1 MKNMKI
7 KINLVIAVL
16 LVLTGTVAGVGLGVS
31 PASFTVSDAL
41 KGGEYER
48 TFTTYNTD
56 NETGD
61 FTFNAQGDGAEWL
74 SYYLPEGETP
84 ISTITIEGKSSQ
96 KILVKINIP
105 EEAAN
110 GNYTPKIYIKSVPKE
125 LEATSG
131 AVAQAVVQIPV
142 SATINVT
149 GTQILTGIVKDIS
162 LNDIE
167 IDYPLRIKVEFENTG
182 NVIAKP
188 TITVIIR
195 SNTDNS
201 IRSEEVYSDTEI
213 KPDTTDTI
221 IIEHDTEGLEVG
233 EYFAEITVTLN
244 EAVLAQENI
253 PFEILE
259 HGTLSRQGVLSKLDI
274 EGDTLVNRVVKIH
287 ADFKN
292 TGMIDSKAKFIGEI
306 YLENNQIDI
315 VESEELNV
323 PVGETDT
330 LISYL
335 KIEESGNYIIKGKVF
350 YEGKTTEVEELSFKV
365 PTVDSS
371 SVPGFG
377 LLLTMFVMI
386 LVISFKRKW

>member
-110 GNYTPKIYIKSVPKE
+110 GNYTPKIYIKSVPKK

-201 IRSEEVYSDTEI
+201 ILSEEVYSDTEI

-365 PTVDSS
+365 PAVDSS

>member
-110 GNYTPKIYIKSVPKE
+110 GNYTPKIYIKSVPKK

-201 IRSEEVYSDTEI
+201 ILSEEVYSDTEI
-213 KPDTTDTI
+213 KPDNTDTI

>member
-201 IRSEEVYSDTEI
+201 ILSEEVYSDTEI

-386 LVISFKRKW
+386 LVISFKHKW

>member
-41 KGGEYER
+41 KGGEYDR

-201 IRSEEVYSDTEI
+201 ILSEEVYSDTEI

-253 PFEILE
+253 PFKILE

-365 PTVDSS
+365 PAVDSS

>member
-201 IRSEEVYSDTEI
+201 ILSEEVYSDTEI

-253 PFEILE
+253 PFKILE

-365 PTVDSS
+365 PAVDSS

>member
-201 IRSEEVYSDTEI
+201 ILSEEVYSDTEI

-365 PTVDSS
+365 PAVDSS

>member
-201 IRSEEVYSDTEI
+201 ILSDEVYSDTEI

-253 PFEILE
+253 PFKILE

-365 PTVDSS
+365 PAVDSS

>member
-201 IRSEEVYSDTEI
+201 ILSEEVYSDTEI